1 MIVKMIQDLKNR
13 MKAENEKIQEM
24 FNKEP
29 EDLKNRDQ
37 HYKNWK
43 EKYTTGINGK
53 LNEAGEQNWA
63 GRHMVD
69 MLLQSRIKG
78 KKGKQMRR
86 VKETHGTLKA
96 MFTFISLIAQLVKNL
111 PAMQETLVQFL
122 GREDLVE
129 KG

>member
-53 LNEAGEQNWA
+53 LNEAGEQ
-63 GRHMVD
+63 VTE
-69 MLLQSRIKG
+69 L
-78 KKGKQMRR
+78 
-86 VKETHGTLKA
+86 
-96 MFTFISLIAQLVKNL
+96 
-111 PAMQETLVQFL
+111 
-122 GREDLVE
+122 EDIWWICCCRAE
-129 KG
+129 